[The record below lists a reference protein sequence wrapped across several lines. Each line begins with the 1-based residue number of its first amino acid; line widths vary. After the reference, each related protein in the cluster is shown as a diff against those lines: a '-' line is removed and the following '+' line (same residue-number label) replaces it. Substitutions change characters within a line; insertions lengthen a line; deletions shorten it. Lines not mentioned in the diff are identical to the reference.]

1 MISNFWEDREADL
14 RSQGG
19 GEKEVER
26 GVKKIVHAISEEEV
40 SKTLNNIKSGKSDEL
55 DLIAV

>member
-40 SKTLNNIKSGKSDEL
+40 SKTLNIKSGKSDEL